1 MNVTIID
8 VAKKAGVSPS
18 TVSRVISG
26 STRISAA
33 TTKKVKAVM
42 EDLGYHPNLMA
53 KNLVS
58 RTTMT
63 IGLLLPRNAD
73 EAFLDIFFS
82 EVTRG
87 ILSKATRAGYDLLL
101 KTGKSEQEEL
111 EAVTRLVRGRRV
123 DGIILLQSRL
133 DDTVIRYLQ
142 QESFPFV
149 LIGRDPERPDI
160 LSVDNDNVQAA
171 YDVTRHLLEL
181 GHRRIG
187 YASGPLELVVSAD
200 RHEGYRRAL
209 GEAGIE
215 PQHSWFV
222 SAELV
227 RTDSTSAVRA
237 LMEGPDR
244 PTALV
249 VMDDLLAFS
258 LLNSLSELGYSVPE
272 DMAVFGFNDNPMSP
286 VSSPPISS
294 VDIGVYY
301 LGLEAAGLLLRS
313 VKGEQPEERR
323 VIVSHRLIPRESS
336 QPIKVT

>member
-33 TTKKVKAVM
+33 TTKKVKIVM

-111 EAVTRLVRGRRV
+111 EAVTRLVKGRRV

-149 LIGRDPERPDI
+149 LIGRDRERPDI
-160 LSVDNDNVQAA
+160 LTVDNDNVQAA

-209 GEAGIE
+209 EEAGIE
-215 PQHSWFV
+215 PQPGWFV
-222 SAELV
+222 STELV
-227 RTDSTSAVRA
+227 RADSTSAVRA
-237 LMEGPDR
+237 LMDRPDR

-294 VDIGVYY
+294 VDIGVYH

-313 VKGEQPEERR
+313 VKGEQPEQRR
-323 VIVSHRLIPRESS
+323 VIVPHRLIPRESS

>member
-33 TTKKVKAVM
+33 TTEKVKAVM
-42 EDLGYHPNLMA
+42 EELGYHPNLMA

-82 EVTRG
+82 DVTRG
-87 ILSKATRAGYDLLL
+87 ILSQATRAGYDLLL
-101 KTGKSEQEEL
+101 KTGRSEQEEL
-111 EAVTRLVRGRRV
+111 EAVTRLAKGRRV
-123 DGIILLQSRL
+123 DGIILLQSRR

-142 QESFPFV
+142 QEKFPFV

-160 LSVDNDNVQAA
+160 LTVDNDNVQGA

-187 YASGPLELVVSAD
+187 YASGPLDLVVSAD
-200 RHEGYRRAL
+200 RYEGYRKAL
-209 GEAGIE
+209 DESGIQ
-215 PQHSWFV
+215 PDPSWLV
-222 SAELV
+222 SAD
-227 RTDSTSAVRA
+227 RIRADSTAAVRA
-237 LMEGPDR
+237 LMERPER

-249 VMDDLLAFS
+249 VMDDLLAFT
-258 LLNSLSELGYSVPE
+258 LLGTLSELGYSVPG

-286 VSSPPISS
+286 VSTPPISS
-294 VDIGVYY
+294 VDIGVYQ
-301 LGLEAAGLLLRS
+301 LGLQAAGLLLKS
-313 VKGEQPEERR
+313 IKGEAIEQRR
-323 VIVSHRLIPRESS
+323 VIVPHRLIPRESS
-336 QPIKVT
+336 QPSRS

>member
-33 TTKKVKAVM
+33 TTEKVKAVM
-42 EDLGYHPNLMA
+42 EELGYHPNLMA

-73 EAFLDIFFS
+73 EAFLDLFFS

-87 ILSKATRAGYDLLL
+87 ILSQATRAGYDLLL

-111 EAVTRLVRGRRV
+111 EAVTRLAKGRRV
-123 DGIILLQSRL
+123 DGIILLQSRR
-133 DDTVIRYLQ
+133 DDTVIRYLL
-142 QESFPFV
+142 QEKFPFV

-160 LSVDNDNVQAA
+160 LSVDNDNVQGA

-187 YASGPLELVVSAD
+187 YAGGPLELVVSSD
-200 RHEGYRRAL
+200 RYEGYRRAL
-209 GEAGIE
+209 AESGIE
-215 PQHSWFV
+215 PDPRWVFGADLIRQ
-222 SAELV
+222 
-227 RTDSTSAVRA
+227 DSTAAVRA
-237 LMEGPDR
+237 LMEQPER

-258 LLNSLSELGYSVPE
+258 LLGSLSELGWSVPG

-286 VSSPPISS
+286 VSTPPVSS
-294 VDIGVYY
+294 VDIGVYQ
-301 LGLEAAGLLLRS
+301 LGLQAAGLLLKS
-313 VKGEQPEERR
+313 IKNEEIAERR
-323 VIVSHRLIPRESS
+323 VIVPHRLLPRESS
-336 QPIKVT
+336 QPPGS